1 MGRMEYRG
9 APGHG
14 LPATIRLATEDDAGE
29 IADIYAPVV
38 RATII
43 SFEFGPPSADQMR
56 RRIGSTL
63 ERFPWLVYERD
74 GRVSGYA
81 YAAEHG
87 SRAAYQW
94 SADVSAYVR
103 EDERRSGV
111 GRALYKSLF
120 AALVLLGTSTLL
132 LYSMWILTVSA
143 AFFVVKVDNLTYFFQ
158 SIFDAAR
165 WPSSIFKG
173 PLAFVF
179 TFIVPLALMTT
190 FPAEAMLGRLPIRAL
205 VAAVVGSV
213 VFAFIARRVW
223 LRSIGHYTSASS

>member
-1 MGRMEYRG
+1 MEYRG

-43 SFEFGPPSADQMR
+43 SFEFEPPSADQMR

-120 AALVLLGTSTLL
+120 AALVLQGFYNAYAGISLPNPASVGLHESMGFRPVGVYSGVGYKLGG
-132 LYSMWILTVSA
+132 WHDVGWW
-143 AFFVVKVDNLTYFFQ
+143 Q
-158 SIFDAAR
+158 
-165 WPSSIFKG
+165 
-173 PLAFVF
+173 
-179 TFIVPLALMTT
+179 LALRERDAS
-190 FPAEAMLGRLPIRAL
+190 PDPPLDLP
-205 VAAVVGSV
+205 AVVG
-213 VFAFIARRVW
+213 ADGWDAA
-223 LRSIGHYTSASS
+223 LASGLCGS